1 MTMNDDN
8 EIVDAEIVDDTP
20 SALALPDLDLTTSR
34 GAGLASL
41 RRGLLVLDDMRAD
54 MVARQDADGLAHGAA
69 DVRDIITDLSAL
81 KRNVESD
88 LAALLLACH
97 AAAGLSPRRNP
108 KHFVEGLGEIDVP
121 GGNERKDWES
131 GKILKLLVQRTF
143 FDHETGEKKDLGTQ
157 EDAVAEFVEI
167 LKSCLSFGGSTAW
180 KVGTWDK
187 PTESYVGGLRGVG
200 IDPSDFCSEQAKPRL
215 AVIPKRP
222 GS

>member
-1 MTMNDDN
+1 MNDDN
-8 EIVDAEIVDDTP
+8 EIIDAELVDDTP
-20 SALALPDLDLTTSR
+20 SALVALPNAVAVETRS
-34 GAGLASL
+34 GLAEL
-41 RRGLLVLDDMRAD
+41 RRGLLALDDQRAD

-97 AAAGLSPRRNP
+97 EAAGLSPRRNP

-131 GKILKLLVQRTF
+131 GKILKLLIQRTF
-143 FDHETGEKKDLGTQ
+143 YDHETGEAKPHASPR
-157 EDAVAEFVEI
+157 EAVEGFVEI
-167 LKSCLSFGGSTAW
+167 LESCLSFGPSTAW

-187 PTESYVGGLRGVG
+187 PTESYIGGLRGVG
-200 IDPSDFCSEQAKPRL
+200 IEPEDYCTEQANPRL

>member
-131 GKILKLLVQRTF
+131 GKILKLLIQRTF
-143 FDHETGEKKDLGTQ
+143 YDHETGEAKAHETPQ
-157 EDAVAEFVEI
+157 AAVEAFVEI
-167 LKSCLSFGGSTAW
+167 LESCITFGPSTSW
-180 KVGTWDK
+180 KVGTKDSS
-187 PTESYVGGLRGVG
+187 TGGFVNGLRGVG
-200 IDPSDFCSEQAKPRL
+200 IDPSDYCSEQAKPRL